1 MAKYERLE
9 DGVCL
14 TADPVTV
21 TLGGLDI
28 VIQSVYTITDGAG
41 VVSTERRILNDLGG
55 ETVTFEEYLT
65 GAFGTTE
72 YQSDMSRITLGVDRE
87 EMLFSYHGRKITKQ
101 AGSTARVTIP
111 DVCTK
116 LEMGGECDIAEVEE
130 GIAFSPVYHI
140 RLRKTISKG
149 AVKTWLKL
157 EKAN

>member
-1 MAKYERLE
+1 MTSR
-9 DGVCL
+9 
-14 TADPVTV
+14 
-21 TLGGLDI
+21 
-28 VIQSVYTITDGAG
+28 QS

-72 YQSDMSRITLGVDRE
+72 YQADMSRITLGVDQE
-87 EMLFSYHGRKITKQ
+87 EMSFSYHGRKIGKESGT
-101 AGSTARVTIP
+101 AARVTIP

-116 LEMGGECDIAEVEE
+116 LEMGGDCDIAEVEE